1 MPTHQY
7 PPPQNVSTEDRPRD
21 WLRSVPRRL
30 RGRGLTL
37 GALLLLTAALVAGLA
52 VFGGGTVQADPV
64 PGEVTN
70 LRLSSGAPGELTI
83 TWDAPSDAPGDYR
96 VSWAR
101 ADLSWLS
108 WNASNETHRGNSYP
122 GGAGTSLTLTGLTGG
137 ERYKVR
143 MRSRYNPGTS
153 EGRSG
158 PWTDERRQ
166 RVTAAATAT
175 AVPTAAPT
183 AVPTPEPANDEVTN
197 LRLSSDAAGELTITW
212 DDPSSTPADYRITW
226 APAGED
232 YLSYSA
238 ENTERRG
245 NSYPAGDVTTLTLT
259 GLPGGAT
266 YKVMMR
272 ARYEDSSGPWIDEVT
287 QRVTNNPLAAPTG
300 LRTLATDQE
309 ITLEWDDPADD
320 SITGYEIWRGPDASN
335 LEVLAADTGSADNSY
350 LDDAVTPETTYHYAI
365 KAINPDGAGRQSD
378 TISATTQAPPKLQQ
392 RDAEISV
399 RQQMPT
405 TRLAVSN
412 IGRASGVLSNGSN
425 GRAYATSFTTGGDP
439 GGYPLKGA
447 RLNMDKASGVVI
459 TVSIYD
465 DSSDSPGSSVHTL
478 TQPSIDQ
485 NLDTTEEFAATTY
498 TLTANTQYWLVVDR
512 ASGTGS
518 LQVKAAP
525 STTPDAGGLPG
536 WTIGNT
542 QTRQGSASWSL
553 FNTHVAM
560 GVLVDFT
567 PQLNSLEIT
576 SRPLDGDTYKAGENI
591 EVEFTFN
598 IDVEYKGGVA
608 AIRVGDQT
616 DNSNYRSAHNVG
628 GSGTTKLLYRYKVK
642 STDADTTGIA
652 VDGSALGTGGTDKI
666 VDGSGNAATLTTA
679 GLNTDSAHK
688 VAGGTVGCE
697 YLFCADVGVSELA
710 TTALGFFYYTSGN
723 AGSLSNREFT
733 LGQSFVVQQVVL
745 RNGNQLE
752 ILLDRPP
759 TQRLLAQATLHVG
772 TIFYHFHEA
781 TVSGNRVTWPVTG
794 LTWNDGDTSRITIQD
809 DIFVSNLGKPAVSIG
824 LVTDS
829 TNEAFAQKF
838 STGSYASGYLPSEV
852 ELQAQ
857 VPGNSVVRLS
867 IYDDFAGTPSESIYE
882 LTNPS
887 SFSAG
892 SSASAQ
898 FTATDLHLRANE
910 SYWLVWEVVSSS
922 GFVSVSYATDTGQ
935 DRGVAAGWSIA
946 DSVYTFDGSTWSEH
960 TISGSSNPIIR
971 LSIRGKESRN
981 LPATGTLS
989 ITGILEQGQKA
1000 AADNSGIVDPQG
1012 WAASTESYQ
1021 WFRVDGGVE
1030 SIISGAT
1037 GVTYT
1042 IQSADVGKRLKAKF
1056 SFRDLAGTA
1065 ESVTSDLTEVVS
1077 AASSYLV
1084 SNLGQSTDVSSEHT
1098 LAAWEEI
1105 AFAQDFTI
1113 GNTTGTFRLDAIRL
1127 FGKLNSEE
1135 DITVSIYSD
1144 SSGSPGSSLHVL
1156 TAPSKVDLFQETLDE
1171 FTASNVTLDR
1181 NTKYWVVAEAPN
1193 ALSASSGLSIAVLT
1207 NDTDEDSGGET
1218 GSSIGNAIYQEGLGG
1233 WTQTTGGPYVLM
1245 MGIRGEVPQHTAP
1258 AFPNS
1263 SETFTVA
1270 EDAAA
1275 QTAVGSTPAT
1285 DEDGDTLS
1293 YFITG
1298 IEQLE
1303 FALAFEFNDD
1313 TGEIF
1318 VSSGTNLDYETKSSY
1333 SIQVHVS
1340 DGEDAGGTAE
1350 ASPRIDDTVN
1360 VTINLTN
1367 VEEPGSVSLSA
1378 SQPQLGVSLTATLT
1392 DPDGGITGQGW
1403 QWARGD
1409 TATGS
1414 FANISGA
1421 ASASYTPVQADVG
1434 KYLRVSAT
1442 YTDAQGSGKSA
1453 TKTADNAVVATVTNQ
1468 APAFSTNAR
1477 TLTVAE
1483 NAAANVAVGTVSA
1496 TDSDGDT
1503 LTYSV
1508 SGTDLTAFNE
1518 DFTLNTGS
1526 GQVRVKSG
1534 ATIDFENRPSY
1545 TVTMGV
1551 TDSEDPFGNASS
1563 AVDDTILVTINVTN
1577 REEAGTATLS
1587 TLRPVLNLPLSA
1599 ALTDPDGNVS
1609 GQSWQWSR
1617 GTTATG
1623 SFSNISGATSSSY
1636 TPLQADV
1643 DRYLKVRV
1651 TYTDALSSGR
1661 SAEAVSAN
1669 PVIDVPIDNVA
1680 PAFPSTGYTRTVG
1693 ENAPAGQDLGAPIT
1707 ARDANRD
1714 SLTYSLGGAGSR
1726 AFTIAADTGQ
1736 VSTGRSLNFEEQSEY
1751 VVTITARDPDGLTG
1765 TTTLTVNVTNVEEAG
1780 AVRISPGRPQLDNRA
1795 RATVT
1800 DPDGGV
1806 RNVRWQWSRG
1816 DSETGP
1822 FSTISGATSAA
1833 YTTTDSDNG
1842 KFLRARATYTDTLGS
1857 GRSAEQVTSGPVMP
1871 DPFEGVV
1878 QFYPWKDAGDLPVGG
1893 SATGHIQGGKD
1904 ADGEDVRD
1912 EVDYFELTGLTAGE
1926 THQITLVSSDAQSYH
1941 FTGVTYYGPASHLNH
1956 QTMGDFQ
1963 STGFTPG
1970 RRHILFTPTDANKRY
1985 FIGVKGHSSADH
1997 EYTLSLF
2004 KPAADDY
2011 SAGTSGAA
2019 EDDSFGSGKIERLY
2033 DIDWH
2038 RTANLSGSTQY
2049 LVALSGAGSDPLY
2062 DPVIHGVYD
2071 PSGNLIP
2078 DTSDTSSGLGKSSA
2092 LVFTPESPGRYYV
2105 AVRSNALPWVPPG
2118 APDPTGRGHTGSY
2131 SLTVGIINE
2140 PDNHHGRTTMRL
2152 GTANTP
2158 LALNQ
2163 GYSQEFELEHKE
2175 DVEYIKVSVQ
2185 ENRVYEIYVHGVW
2198 DSFPSMSVFT
2208 QQDASGPFYPSIPES
2223 ACWTTWHRVFAT
2235 PESFSPSTYND
2246 YVVKLTAGPRGAGT
2260 GTVTIK
2266 LIDNEAG
2273 NYRSHRDRCP

>member
-1 MPTHQY
+1 M
-7 PPPQNVSTEDRPRD
+7 
-21 WLRSVPRRL
+21 
-30 RGRGLTL
+30 
-37 GALLLLTAALVAGLA
+37 A
-52 VFGGGTVQADPV
+52 
-64 PGEVTN
+64 
-70 LRLSSGAPGELTI
+70 
-83 TWDAPSDAPGDYR
+83 
-96 VSWAR
+96 
-101 ADLSWLS
+101 
-108 WNASNETHRGNSYP
+108 
-122 GGAGTSLTLTGLTGG
+122 
-137 ERYKVR
+137 
-143 MRSRYNPGTS
+143 
-153 EGRSG
+153 
-158 PWTDERRQ
+158 
-166 RVTAAATAT
+166 
-175 AVPTAAPT
+175 
-183 AVPTPEPANDEVTN
+183 
-197 LRLSSDAAGELTITW
+197 
-212 DDPSSTPADYRITW
+212 
-226 APAGED
+226 
-232 YLSYSA
+232 
-238 ENTERRG
+238 
-245 NSYPAGDVTTLTLT
+245 
-259 GLPGGAT
+259 
-266 YKVMMR
+266 
-272 ARYEDSSGPWIDEVT
+272 
-287 QRVTNNPLAAPTG
+287 
-300 LRTLATDQE
+300 
-309 ITLEWDDPADD
+309 
-320 SITGYEIWRGPDASN
+320 
-335 LEVLAADTGSADNSY
+335 
-350 LDDAVTPETTYHYAI
+350 
-365 KAINPDGAGRQSD
+365 
-378 TISATTQAPPKLQQ
+378 
-392 RDAEISV
+392 
-399 RQQMPT
+399 T

-412 IGRASGVLSNGSN
+412 IGRAFGIVSTGATG
-425 GRAYATSFTTGGDP
+425 GAYATSFTTGGET
-439 GGYPLKGA
+439 GGYPLRGA
-447 RLNMDKASGVVI
+447 RLNMSKPSGVVV
-459 TVSIYD
+459 TVAIYD

-478 TQPSIDQ
+478 TQPSIDE
-485 NLDTTEEFAATTY
+485 NIDTTEEFAATTY
-498 TLTANTQYWLVVDR
+498 TLTANTTYWLVVTR
-512 ASGTGS
+512 VSGTGT
-518 LQVKAAP
+518 LAVKGAS

-536 WTIGNT
+536 WTIGDT
-542 QTRQGSASWSL
+542 QTRVGSGSWSL
-553 FNTHVAM
+553 FGVHVAM
-560 GVLVDFT
+560 GVLADFT
-567 PQLNSLEIT
+567 PQLTNLEIT

-616 DNSNYRSAHNVG
+616 DNSNYRSAGYVG

-652 VDGSALGTGGTDKI
+652 VDGSALGTGATDKI

-697 YLFCADVGVSELA
+697 YLLCADVGVAELSSA
-710 TTALGFFYYTSGN
+710 ILGFFYYTSGN
-723 AGSLSNREFT
+723 AGALSNREFW
-733 LGQSFVVQQVVL
+733 LGQTFVVQQVVL

-759 TQRLLAQATLHVG
+759 TQRLLAQATLHIG
-772 TIFYHFHEA
+772 TTFYHFHEA

-809 DIFVSNLGKPAVSIG
+809 DIFASNLGKPAVSIG
-824 LVTDS
+824 LVTDT
-829 TNEAFAQKF
+829 TNTAFAQKF
-838 STGSYASGYLPSEV
+838 STGSYANGYLPSEV

-857 VPGNSVVRLS
+857 VAGSSVVGVS
-867 IYDDFAGTPSESIYE
+867 IYSDSAGTPGESIYK
-882 LTNPS
+882 LANPS
-887 SFSAG
+887 SFSTG

-910 SYWLVWEVVSSS
+910 SYWLVWEIVSGS

-935 DRGVAAGWSIA
+935 DRGIAAGWSIA
-946 DSVYTFDGSTWSEH
+946 DNVYKSDGSTWSEH
-960 TISGSSNPIIR
+960 TISGSSNPIMR

-989 ITGILEQGQKA
+989 IAGILEQGQKV
-1000 AADNSGIVDPQG
+1000 AADTSGVVDPQG
-1012 WAASTESYQ
+1012 WAASTETYQ
-1021 WFRVDGGVE
+1021 WFRVDGGVQ

-1037 GVTYT
+1037 NETYT
-1042 IQSADVGKRLKAKF
+1042 IQSADVGKRLKAQF
-1056 SFRDLAGTA
+1056 SFRDLADNA
-1065 ESVTSDLTEVVS
+1065 ESVTSDATEVVS

-1113 GNTTGTFRLDAIRL
+1113 GNATGTYRLDAIRL
-1127 FGKLNSEE
+1127 FGKLNTAE

-1156 TAPSKVDLFQETLDE
+1156 SAPSDVDGFQETLDE
-1171 FTASNVTLDR
+1171 FTASNVTLNR
-1181 NTKYWVVAEAPN
+1181 NTRYWVVAEAPH
-1193 ALSASSGLSIAVLT
+1193 ALSASSGLSLAVLT
-1207 NDTDEDSGGET
+1207 NDADEDSGGET
-1218 GSSIGNAIYQEGLGG
+1218 GSSIGNAIYQEAGG
-1233 WTQTTGGPYVLM
+1233 TWAQTTGGPYVLM
-1245 MGIRGEVPQHTAP
+1245 MGIRGEVPRFTSP

-1270 EDAAA
+1270 EDAARG
-1275 QTAVGSTPAT
+1275 TVVGSAQAT
-1285 DEDGDTLS
+1285 DQDGDTLS
-1293 YFITG
+1293 YLITG
-1298 IEQLE
+1298 ADYLE
-1303 FALAFEFNDD
+1303 FLLAFDFDD
-1313 TGEIF
+1313 VTAEIS
-1318 VSSGTNLDYETKSSY
+1318 VGSSAILDYETKSSY
-1333 SIQVHVS
+1333 SIRIHVS
-1340 DGEDAGGTAE
+1340 DRENADGTTQANPIVDDA
-1350 ASPRIDDTVN
+1350 VN
-1360 VTINLTN
+1360 VTINVTN
-1367 VEEPGSVSLSA
+1367 VNETGTVTLSTDNPQVSVEITA
-1378 SQPQLGVSLTATLT
+1378 SVT
-1392 DPDGGITGQGW
+1392 DPDGGVTNLTWQWQTAQVITGPYNDITG
-1403 QWARGD
+1403 
-1409 TATGS
+1409 AT
-1414 FANISGA
+1414 NA
-1421 ASASYTPVQADVG
+1421 AYTPQPADVNKFLRAFASYSDVYSLINNEV
-1434 KYLRVSAT
+1434 KVAS
-1442 YTDAQGSGKSA
+1442 
-1453 TKTADNAVVATVTNQ
+1453 NPVVATVSNQ

-1477 TLTVAE
+1477 TLTVVE
-1483 NAAANVAVGTVSA
+1483 NAPANVVVGAVSA
-1496 TDSDGDT
+1496 TDPNSDT

-1508 SGTDLTAFNE
+1508 SGTDLAAFNE

-1545 TVTMGV
+1545 AVTIGV
-1551 TDSEDPFGNASS
+1551 TDSKDPFGNASS
-1563 AVDDTILVTINVTN
+1563 SIDDTISVTINVTN
-1577 REEAGTATLS
+1577 REEAGTVALS

-1599 ALTDPDGNVS
+1599 TLTDPDGGVS

-1617 GTTATG
+1617 GNTATG

-1806 RNVRWQWSRG
+1806 SNVRWQWSRG

-1833 YTTTDSDNG
+1833 YRTTDSDNG

-1871 DPFEGVV
+1871 DRFEGVV
-1878 QFYPWKDAGDLPVGG
+1878 QFYPWHDAGDLPVGG
-1893 SATGHIQGGKD
+1893 SATGHIQGGVD

-1912 EVDYFELTGLTAGE
+1912 KIDYFELTGLTGGE
-1926 THQITLVSSDAQSYH
+1926 THQITLVSSDAESYH

-1963 STGFTPG
+1963 RTTFSPG
-1970 RRHILFTPTDANKRY
+1970 RRHILFTPSDTTRRY
-1985 FIGVKGHSSADH
+1985 FIGVKGHSSANH
-1997 EYTLSLF
+1997 EYTLRLF
-2004 KPAADDY
+2004 KPAADDH
-2011 SAGTSGAA
+2011 SAGTAGAA
-2019 EDDSFGSGKIERLY
+2019 ADDSFGSGKIERLY

-2038 RTANLSGSTQY
+2038 RTGNLSGSTQY

-2158 LALNQ
+2158 MVLDQ
-2163 GYSQEFELEHKE
+2163 EYSQEFELEHRE
-2175 DVEYIKVSVQ
+2175 DVEYVKVSVQ
-2185 ENRVYEIYVHGVW
+2185 EDRVYEIYVHGVW

-2208 QQDASGPFYPSIPES
+2208 QQDANGPFYPSIPEA

-2266 LIDNEAG
+2266 LIDNDAG

>member
-1 MPTHQY
+1 M
-7 PPPQNVSTEDRPRD
+7 
-21 WLRSVPRRL
+21 
-30 RGRGLTL
+30 
-37 GALLLLTAALVAGLA
+37 
-52 VFGGGTVQADPV
+52 VQADSV

-70 LRLSSGAPGELTI
+70 LRLSSDAPGALTITWDAPSSAPADYRVAWARDNLSYLSWDASDETHRGNSYPGGAVTSLTLTGLTDGETYKVRMRSRYSPGTADGWSGPWTGEVTVTVSGPPPTPVPTTVPTAVPTPTPANDEVTNLRLSSEAPGELTI
-83 TWDAPSDAPGDYR
+83 TWDAPS
-96 VSWAR
+96 
-101 ADLSWLS
+101 
-108 WNASNETHRGNSYP
+108 
-122 GGAGTSLTLTGLTGG
+122 
-137 ERYKVR
+137 
-143 MRSRYNPGTS
+143 
-153 EGRSG
+153 
-158 PWTDERRQ
+158 
-166 RVTAAATAT
+166 
-175 AVPTAAPT
+175 
-183 AVPTPEPANDEVTN
+183 
-197 LRLSSDAAGELTITW
+197 
-212 DDPSSTPADYRITW
+212 STPNDYRISW
-226 APAGED
+226 APADED
-232 YLSYSA
+232 YLSYS
-238 ENTERRG
+238 EDNTDRRG
-245 NSYPAGDVTTLTLT
+245 NSYPDGDATSLTLT
-259 GLPGGAT
+259 GLPGGVT
-266 YKVMMR
+266 YKTMMR
-272 ARYEDSSGPWIDEVT
+272 ARYHNEATQEYSSGPWTAEVT
-287 QRVTNNPLAAPTG
+287 QQIQNNPPEIPAG

-309 ITLEWDDPADD
+309 ITLEWDDPDD
-320 SITGYEIWRGPDASN
+320 DTITGYEIWRGPDASN
-335 LEVLAADTGSADNSY
+335 LEVLAADTGSAGNSY
-350 LDDAVTPETTYHYAI
+350 ADNDVTPETTYHYAI
-365 KAINPDGAGRQSD
+365 NAINAVGTSQQSD
-378 TISATTQAPPKLQQ
+378 TISATTQAPRQV
-392 RDAEISV
+392 RDAAIIV
-399 RQQMPT
+399 RQQMAT

-412 IGRASGVLSNGSN
+412 IGRASGVVSNGAN

-447 RLNMDKASGVVI
+447 RLNMDKGSGVVV

-465 DSSDSPGSSVHTL
+465 DSSDSPGSSVHAL
-478 TQPSIDQ
+478 TQPSIDE
-485 NLDTTEEFAATTY
+485 NIETTEEFAATTY
-498 TLTANTQYWLVVDR
+498 TLTANTKYWLVVDR
-512 ASGTGS
+512 ASGTGN

-525 STTPDAGGLPG
+525 SATPDAGGLPG

-542 QTRQGSASWSL
+542 QTRLGSGSWSV

-560 GVLVDFT
+560 GVLVDFA
-567 PQLNSLEIT
+567 PQLNNLEIT

-591 EVEFTFN
+591 ELEFTFN

-616 DNSNYRSAHNVG
+616 DNSNYRSAHYVG
-628 GSGTTKLLYRYKVK
+628 GNGTTKLLYRYKVK

-652 VDGSALGTGGTDKI
+652 VDGSALGTGATDKI

-697 YLFCADVGVSELA
+697 YLLCADVGASAL
-710 TTALGFFYYTSGN
+710 TTAAVGFFYYTSGN
-723 AGSLSNREFT
+723 AGSLSNREFS
-733 LGQSFVVQQVVL
+733 LGQTFVVQQVVL

-752 ILLDRPP
+752 ILLDRPL
-759 TQRLLAQATLHVG
+759 TQRLLAQATLHIG
-772 TIFYHFHEA
+772 TTFYHFHEA

-809 DIFVSNLGKPAVSIG
+809 DIFVSNLGKAAVSIG

-829 TNEAFAQKF
+829 TNVAFAQKF
-838 STGSYASGYLPSEV
+838 STGSYANGYLPSEV

-857 VPGNSVVRLS
+857 VAGSSVVGVS
-867 IYDDFAGTPSESIYE
+867 IYSDSAGTPGESIYK
-882 LTNPS
+882 LANPS
-887 SFSAG
+887 SFSTG

-910 SYWLVWEVVSSS
+910 SYWLVWEIVSGS
-922 GFVSVSYATDTGQ
+922 GFVSVSYAMDTGQ
-935 DRGVAAGWSIA
+935 DRGIAAGWSIA
-946 DSVYTFDGSTWSEH
+946 DNVYKSDGSTWSEH
-960 TISGSSNPIIR
+960 TISGSSNPIMR

-989 ITGILEQGQKA
+989 IAGILEQGQKV
-1000 AADNSGIVDPQG
+1000 AADTSGVVDPQG
-1012 WAASTESYQ
+1012 WAASTETYQ
-1021 WFRVDGGVE
+1021 WFRVDGGVQ

-1037 GVTYT
+1037 NETYT
-1042 IQSADVGKRLKAKF
+1042 IQSADVGKRLQAKF
-1056 SFRDLAGTA
+1056 SFRDLADNA
-1065 ESVTSDLTEVVS
+1065 ESVTSDATEVVS

-1113 GNTTGTFRLDAIRL
+1113 GNVTGTFRLDAIRL

-1156 TAPSKVDLFQETLDE
+1156 TAPSNVDGFQETLDE
-1171 FTASNVTLDR
+1171 FTASNVTLNR
-1181 NTKYWVVAEAPN
+1181 NTRYWVVAEAQN
-1193 ALSASSGLSIAVLT
+1193 ALSASSGLSLAVLT
-1207 NDTDEDSGGET
+1207 NDADEDSGGET
-1218 GSSIGNAIYQEGLGG
+1218 GSSIGNAIYQEAVGT

-1245 MGIRGEVPQHTAP
+1245 MGIRGEVPRFTSP

-1275 QTAVGSTPAT
+1275 GTAVGSAQAT
-1285 DEDGDTLS
+1285 DQDGDTLS
-1293 YFITG
+1293 YLILGTDQF
-1298 IEQLE
+1298 E
-1303 FALAFEFNDD
+1303 FLLAFAFDD
-1313 TGEIF
+1313 VTGEIS
-1318 VSSGTNLDYETKSSY
+1318 VGSSAILDYETQSSY
-1333 SIQVHVS
+1333 SITIGVS
-1340 DGEDAGGTAE
+1340 DGENADGTTQDN
-1350 ASPRIDDTVN
+1350 PRIDDSVN
-1360 VTINLTN
+1360 VTINVTN
-1367 VEEPGSVSLSA
+1367 VNETGTVTLSTDNPQVSVAITA
-1378 SQPQLGVSLTATLT
+1378 SVT
-1392 DPDGGITGQGW
+1392 DPDGVTNLTWQWQTAQVITGPYNDITG
-1403 QWARGD
+1403 
-1409 TATGS
+1409 AT
-1414 FANISGA
+1414 NA
-1421 ASASYTPVQADVG
+1421 AYTPQPADVNKFLRAFASYSDVYSLINNEVKVASNPVVG
-1434 KYLRVSAT
+1434 TVS
-1442 YTDAQGSGKSA
+1442 
-1453 TKTADNAVVATVTNQ
+1453 NQ

-1477 TLTVAE
+1477 TLTVVE
-1483 NAAANVAVGTVSA
+1483 NAPANVVVGAVSA
-1496 TDSDGDT
+1496 TDPNSDT
-1503 LTYSV
+1503 LSYSV

-1545 TVTMGV
+1545 AVTIGV
-1551 TDSEDPFGNASS
+1551 TDSKDPFGNASS
-1563 AVDDTILVTINVTN
+1563 SIDDTISVTINVTN
-1577 REEAGTATLS
+1577 REEAGTVALS

-1599 ALTDPDGNVS
+1599 TLTDPDGGVS

-1617 GTTATG
+1617 GNTATG

-1693 ENAPAGQDLGAPIT
+1693 ENTPAGQDLGAPIT

-1751 VVTITARDPDGLTG
+1751 VMTITARDPDGLTG

-1833 YTTTDSDNG
+1833 YRTTGSDNG

-1878 QFYPWKDAGDLPVGG
+1878 QFYPWHDAGDLPVGG
-1893 SATGHIQGGKD
+1893 SATGHIQGGVD

-1912 EVDYFELTGLTAGE
+1912 EIDYFELTGLTGGE
-1926 THQITLVSSDAQSYH
+1926 THQITLVSSDAESYH

-1963 STGFTPG
+1963 RTTFTPG
-1970 RRHILFTPTDANKRY
+1970 RRHILFTPSDTTRRY
-1985 FIGVKGHSSADH
+1985 FIGVQGHSWANH
-1997 EYTLSLF
+1997 EYTLRLF
-2004 KPAADDY
+2004 KPAADDH
-2011 SAGTSGAA
+2011 SAGTAGAA
-2019 EDDSFGSGKIERLY
+2019 ADDSFGSGTIERLY

-2158 LALNQ
+2158 MVLDQ
-2163 GYSQEFELEHKE
+2163 EYSQEFELEHRE

-2185 ENRVYEIYVHGVW
+2185 EDRVYEIYVHGVW

-2208 QQDASGPFYPSIPES
+2208 QQDANGPFYPSIPEA
-2223 ACWTTWHRVFAT
+2223 ACRTTWHRVFAT

-2266 LIDNEAG
+2266 LIDNDAG
-2273 NYRSHRDRCP
+2273 NYRSHRDRCD